1 MRVARDGWMFVGPG
15 LGVVILAGVIGK
27 AGWMPAYIIGAVMVV
42 LTGYFA
48 YFFRDPKRTAPS
60 DEGAIVAPADGR
72 ILLVESLPD
81 GRTQIDT
88 FLSVWDVHVNRAPL
102 GGRVVSSQYR
112 PGKFFAAMKPE
123 AGKHNERQ
131 DIALETPL
139 GTIRFA
145 QIAGILARR
154 VVCHVKAGDDLRI
167 GDRIGLIRFGSRAEV
182 VVPPGVTPT
191 VTVGQRVRAGETII
205 ARAAAKGSANP

>member
-1 MRVARDGWMFVGPG
+1 MERDGWLFVGPG
-15 LGVVILAGVIGK
+15 LGTVILAGIMG
-27 AGWMPAYIIGAVMVV
+27 ANGWTSAYLIGAAMVV
-42 LTGYFA
+42 ITGYFT
-48 YFFRDPKRTAPS
+48 YFFRDPQRTAPS
-60 DEGAIVAPADGR
+60 DKGAIVAPADGH
-72 ILLVESLPD
+72 ILLVEPLPD
-81 GRTQIDT
+81 GGTQIDT

-123 AGKHNERQ
+123 AGKQNERQ
-131 DIALETPL
+131 DITLETPF

-154 VVCHVKAGDDLRI
+154 VVCRVKPGDELSI
-167 GDRIGLIRFGSRAEV
+167 GDRIGLIRFGSRMEV
-182 VVPPGVTPT
+182 IVPPGVTPT

-205 ARAAAKGSANP
+205 ARSAATETHIQ

>member
-1 MRVARDGWMFVGPG
+1 MFVGPG
-15 LGVVILAGVIGK
+15 LGVVILTGIMGL
-27 AGWMPAYIIGAVMVV
+27 AGWVPGYATAAVALV

-48 YFFRDPKRTAPS
+48 YFFRDPNRTAPS
-60 DEGAIVAPADGR
+60 DDRAIVAAADGR
-72 ILLVESLPD
+72 ILLVEMLPD
-81 GRTQIDT
+81 GTTQIDT

-102 GGRVVSSQYR
+102 GGRVVSSKYK

-131 DIALETPL
+131 DIALETSW
-139 GTIRFA
+139 GTVRFA

-154 VVCHVKAGDDLRI
+154 VVCRVGPGDELKT
-167 GDRIGLIRFGSRAEV
+167 GDRIGLIRFGSRMEV
-182 VVPPGVTPT
+182 IVPPGITPT

-205 ARAAAKGSANP
+205 ARAATRESVNQ

>member
-1 MRVARDGWMFVGPG
+1 MERDGWIFVGPG
-15 LGVVILAGVIGK
+15 LVLVILAAIVGAV
-27 AGWMPAYIIGAVMVV
+27 AWTPAYIIAVVLLV
-42 LTGYFA
+42 LTGYFV
-48 YFFRDPKRTAPS
+48 YFFRDPQRTPPN
-60 DEGAIVAPADGR
+60 DPNAIVAPADGH
-72 ILLVESLPD
+72 ILVVEQLPD

-102 GGRVVSSQYR
+102 SGRVLSSEYR

-139 GTIRFA
+139 GIVRFA

-154 VVCHVKAGDDLRI
+154 VVCRVGAGDDLQI

-182 VVPPGVTPT
+182 IVPPGIAPT

-205 ARAAAKGSANP
+205 ARAVTPPTANS